1 MVADAAAFRA
11 QLLMQQPPVPP
22 KPLVLSERSVFFQ
35 RPETE
40 NEEELQG
47 RDGLGS
53 AWLAMLIRD
62 DGKPSSLRMW
72 ASLCD
77 LNVTR

>member
-1 MVADAAAFRA
+1 M
-11 QLLMQQPPVPP
+11 MQSPPVPP

-35 RPETE
+35 RLATE
-40 NEEELQG
+40 SEEEDRQMG
-47 RDGLGS
+47 PAR
-53 AWLAMLIRD
+53 LAMLIRD

-77 LNVTR
+77 LNITM